1 MDLLRLLRWGIAVF
15 VALAARLPSVGIHV
29 PLCAVVVVPLAIR
42 VAADVRGNV
51 GAIPANVPIYMDLS
65 ESGEGGAE

>member
-1 MDLLRLLRWGIAVF
+1 M
-15 VALAARLPSVGIHV
+15 ALAARLPGVGVHV

-42 VAADVRGNV
+42 VAADVRGDV
-51 GAIPANVPIYMDLS
+51 GAIPANVPIHMDLS